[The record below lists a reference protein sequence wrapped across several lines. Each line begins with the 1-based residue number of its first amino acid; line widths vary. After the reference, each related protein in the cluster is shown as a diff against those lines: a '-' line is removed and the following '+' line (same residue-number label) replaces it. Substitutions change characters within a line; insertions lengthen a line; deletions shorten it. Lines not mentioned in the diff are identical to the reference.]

1 MWTRTE
7 IAGLIG
13 IDPHELRLYIGLMAK
28 EKPTQAIDL
37 EIRKLESRIEELIRV
52 CDRLKDENETL
63 RSQQETLSTERSQ
76 LIEKNEMVRAR
87 VEAMITRLRAMER
100 HP

>member
-1 MWTRTE
+1 M
-7 IAGLIG
+7 
-13 IDPHELRLYIGLMAK
+13 RLYIEHMAT

-37 EIRKLESRIEELIRV
+37 EIRKLENRIEELIRV
-52 CDRLKDENETL
+52 CDRLKDENEAL
-63 RSQQETLSTERSQ
+63 RNQQESLSSEKSQ
-76 LIEKNEMVRAR
+76 LIEKNEQVRAR